1 MPAAKRKCTVATVV
15 VRVQVRRLAVA
26 LILAKGFAAPE
37 LAKVYARAGELCHE
51 VDDPE
56 LWFRSCAARGTSP

>member
-1 MPAAKRKCTVATVV
+1 M
-15 VRVQVRRLAVA
+15 A

-37 LAKVYARAGELCHE
+37 LAEVYARAGELCHE

-56 LWFRSCAARGTSP
+56 LWFRSCAARGSSP